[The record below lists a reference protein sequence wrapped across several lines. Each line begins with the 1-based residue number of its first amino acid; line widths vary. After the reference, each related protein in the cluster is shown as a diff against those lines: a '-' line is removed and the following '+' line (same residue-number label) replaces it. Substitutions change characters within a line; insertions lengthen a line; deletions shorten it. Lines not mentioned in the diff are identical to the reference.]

1 MEGMRRIGPLIA
13 KARAT
18 IEAQAERIAALEAK
32 CALLA
37 ASLDQEEKRS
47 EALEAGLT
55 DGVTDDMAVLQ
66 SRVEE
71 LEAQLRERG
80 EPVAWEPLTDDDR
93 TAAFQSLPNML
104 EGFLKTWGWLHFAKE
119 IELRC
124 KEKNAH
130 PPAATS
136 ITLRDDPQPDGSRV
150 VRAMDGEE
158 EVARMCLPAAVA
170 TFTCAARRQGSA
182 GGNDPADCDWPTCGC
197 DEHASKVIAA
207 LQESGH
213 LKEPASAASEW
224 RPIESAPK
232 DGVIQLWVPPFGIWV
247 DGPWR
252 GAWSYAAQQWVLHS
266 PFTAADGRSICVT
279 DIPHP
284 THWMPLPTAPSIA
297 AQKERGE

>member
-1 MEGMRRIGPLIA
+1 MRRIGPLIA
-13 KARAT
+13 EARAT
-18 IEAQAERIAALEAK
+18 IEAQAAHIQKQSLEYISLFDQCSEAQDRVKALEVK

-80 EPVAWEPLTDDDR
+80 EPVAWRFKTRSSNERWRYEEFEPTHISDYV
-93 TAAFQSLPNML
+93 F
-104 EGFLKTWGWLHFAKE
+104 
-119 IELRC
+119 
-124 KEKNAH
+124 EKYPLYYH
-130 PPAATS
+130 PPAA
-136 ITLRDDPQPDGSRV
+136 
-150 VRAMDGEE
+150 A
-158 EVARMCLPAAVA
+158 A

-197 DEHASKVIAA
+197 DEHASKVIAT

-213 LKEPASAASEW
+213 LKEPAAAASEW

-297 AQKERGE
+297 AQKEREE